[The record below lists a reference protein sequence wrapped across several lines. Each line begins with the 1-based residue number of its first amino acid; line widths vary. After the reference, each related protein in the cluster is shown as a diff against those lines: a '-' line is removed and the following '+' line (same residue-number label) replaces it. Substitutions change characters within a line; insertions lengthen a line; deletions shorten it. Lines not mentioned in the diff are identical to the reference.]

1 MKSKRIMSAM
11 VALSMCFSMAA
22 CVNNDQAKED
32 ILDVVEKHASKVVK
46 NYDADNGSRAV
57 NSAIEDTL
65 EFEIDEK
72 SLDINRGEA
81 SVDVVFTIVD
91 FDDIEIPEVG
101 FMSEADILD
110 AIDDARMQEIEITY
124 ELELDGKKWVITN
137 EDDISDDFA
146 DVAYYDVNFNWYL
159 MDDDNWYLMDI
170 NDLIED
176 ITEPS
181 SDTSTSGSSYTGR
194 YATTTNMVAVLNE
207 TAPADAQFEGYCF
220 IDSILHLN
228 EDGTFTIELED
239 PQTAM
244 DNIRNF
250 MISNFATYAY
260 VYGGVTEDELA
271 EMMDEYGY
279 SSYEEVVDSSYDS
292 SEILGAVAFNNS
304 GTYTVMGNDII
315 FNADDGDV
323 YEGYISSV
331 IVEVEIGGIELF
343 YTPY

>member
-46 NYDADNGSRAV
+46 NYDADNGSSAV

-91 FDDIEIPEVG
+91 FDDIEIPEEG

-137 EDDISDDFA
+137 EDDISDDFEDEA
-146 DVAYYDVNFNWYL
+146 VYGVNFNIY
-159 MDDDNWYLMDI
+159 YVDI
-170 NDLIED
+170 DEVIGE
-176 ITEPS
+176 TVE
-181 SDTSTSGSSYTGR
+181 TSTSGSGNDYSGR
-194 YATTTNMVAVLNE
+194 YATTTDMVAVLNE

-279 SSYEEVVDSSYDS
+279 SSYEEIVDNSYDS

-304 GTYTVMGNDII
+304 GTYTVLGNDII
-315 FNADDGDV
+315 FNSDDGDV

>member
-1 MKSKRIMSAM
+1 MKNKRLISAI

-32 ILDVVEKHASKVVK
+32 ILSVVEKHAGKVVK

-65 EFEIDEK
+65 EYEIDEK
-72 SLDINRGEA
+72 SLDIDRGEA
-81 SVDVVFTIVD
+81 SVDVIFTIVD
-91 FDDIEIPEVG
+91 FDDIEIPDEG

-110 AIDDARMQEIEITY
+110 AIDDARMQDITITY
-124 ELELDGKKWVITN
+124 ELERDGKKWVITN

-159 MDDDNWYLMDI
+159 VNI
-170 NDLIED
+170 NDVIED
-176 ITEPS
+176 VTE
-181 SDTSTSGSSYTGR
+181 TSSGSSDSSSSYAGR

-207 TAPADAQFEGYCF
+207 SAPADAQFEGYCF
-220 IDSILHLN
+220 IDSILYLN

-239 PQTAM
+239 PSTAM

-250 MISNFATYAY
+250 MITNFATYAY
-260 VYGGVTEDELA
+260 VYGGVTEEELA
-271 EMMDEYGY
+271 EMMDDYGY
-279 SSYEEVVDSSYDS
+279 SSYEEVVDDSYDS

-304 GTYTVMGNDII
+304 GTYTISDNTITLY
-315 FNADDGDV
+315 ADNGDV
-323 YEGYISSV
+323 YVGSASRV
-331 IVEVEIGGIELF
+331 IIEVEIGGIGLY
-343 YTPY
+343 YTPF